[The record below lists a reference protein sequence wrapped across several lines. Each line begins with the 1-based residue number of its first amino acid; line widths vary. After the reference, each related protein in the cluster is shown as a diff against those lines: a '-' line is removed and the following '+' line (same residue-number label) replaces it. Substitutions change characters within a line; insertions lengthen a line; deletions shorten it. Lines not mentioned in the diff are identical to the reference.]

1 MSSKEE
7 KWNEIRQEYHAH
19 SMSKEQVN
27 HMKKKIRQAKK
38 ENRHIVRTIASV
50 AAAAAVALAILPN
63 ASGSIAYAMSRIP
76 ILSKWVEVVTLRD
89 YQYESDRN
97 NANIKVP
104 EIVPQIP
111 EEEADSTEAHANARQ
126 KIQKSAEEINAEI
139 KTITDQLIAEFQEY
153 AKDQEGYQ
161 NVQTSSEVLATT
173 DQYFTLKLNCYQAS
187 GSGAEWNYYYTIDL
201 ATGERL
207 QLKDLFTKESDYIT
221 PISENIKQQMKAQM
235 KEDENIFYW
244 VDYED
249 VPEWNFEAITDETQF
264 YLNDRGEVVI
274 CFNEGDVAP
283 MYMGCVTFTIPNEAL
298 ASIRKP
304 DTP

>member
-1 MSSKEE
+1 MSSREE

-111 EEEADSTEAHANARQ
+111 EEEADSTEARANAQQ

-153 AKDQEGYQ
+153 ASDQEGYQ

-207 QLKDLFTKESDYIT
+207 QLKDLFTKGSDYIT
-221 PISENIKQQMKAQM
+221 PISENIKQQMKTQM
-235 KEDENIFYW
+235 EEDENVFYW

-298 ASIRKP
+298 ASRRKQ